1 MLANPVVIPAE
12 ANLVIWTVAIVAMV
26 AEIEIVVR
34 VLRRGGLDTTRVTT
48 WLWLIQLWSWFS
60 FLMAVDRLG
69 HDGTRNREALVI
81 TIAELVVIALEAPLF
96 WLAAKAGQH
105 RDDSAR
111 RGVSFGRA
119 LLASA
124 LGNATSIGVSLAL
137 AGAIGLLLR
146 LSHSR

>member
-1 MLANPVVIPAE
+1 MLANPIVIPAE
-12 ANLVIWTVAIVAMV
+12 ANPFLWLGAILATI
-26 AEIEIVVR
+26 AEIAVVR
-34 VLRRGGLDTTRVTT
+34 RVLARGGLDTTRVVA

-60 FLMAVDRLG
+60 FLMVVDRLG

-146 LSHSR
+146 SSHSR